1 MQLCEKS
8 KAQADFSVLWSAMHV
23 PVFTLTGE
31 HEAEEVAG
39 SSQHNSVGWE
49 VFPLNHQG
57 HIAEG
62 ALGTTSRIMEYL
74 DGEWP

>member
-8 KAQADFSVLWSAMHV
+8 QAQADFSTLWSAMCV

-57 HIAEG
+57 HITEG
-62 ALGTTSRIMEYL
+62 ALRTTSHIRDYL
-74 DGEWP
+74 DEE